1 MQKAIFLELEPFF
14 KISLFFF
21 GKILTE
27 LSEQQIE
34 IQCNYSFHLHHQL
47 KNLKVFVTTGMPTM
61 CPGMASDTSFLP
73 LI

>member
-14 KISLFFF
+14 KNSLFF

-27 LSEQQIE
+27 LSEQQID

-47 KNLKVFVTTGMPTM
+47 KNLKVFVTTGMSTI
-61 CPGMASDTSFLP
+61 CPGMGSHTSFLP